1 MNHQKYSVVIPV
13 FNSQKSLE
21 ELYFRIRSTFKKY
34 ELEFEVIFVDD
45 GSEDESWEI
54 LKKLKSTFL
63 NEIKAIRL
71 AKNVGQHCAV
81 FCGIGNSTGD
91 FIITMDDDLQNP
103 PEEIIK
109 LIEKQFCTCT
119 DECGCCSCTQISSRS
134 FGKGTPDY

>member
-54 LKKLKSTFL
+54 LKKLKPGR
-63 NEIKAIRL
+63 K
-71 AKNVGQHCAV
+71 
-81 FCGIGNSTGD
+81 
-91 FIITMDDDLQNP
+91 
-103 PEEIIK
+103 
-109 LIEKQFCTCT
+109 
-119 DECGCCSCTQISSRS
+119 QISMSRYEDQV
-134 FGKGTPDY
+134 TVIINELDVIY